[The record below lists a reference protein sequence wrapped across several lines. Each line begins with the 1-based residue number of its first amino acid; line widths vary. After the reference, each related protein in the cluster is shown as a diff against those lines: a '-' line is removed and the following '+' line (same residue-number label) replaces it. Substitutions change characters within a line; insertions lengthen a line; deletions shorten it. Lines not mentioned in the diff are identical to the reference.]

1 MSNHDLEVLLRLLAF
16 DNAIQGESTGPP
28 QKHSNTSNPSFLRS
42 LPGVLVLGQPGWGA
56 DAMHSIALFA
66 QAINNIHECLMITV
80 FFLETTHPFHFKM
93 TPSML
98 LGERFVFK

>member
-1 MSNHDLEVLLRLLAF
+1 
-16 DNAIQGESTGPP
+16 
-28 QKHSNTSNPSFLRS
+28 
-42 LPGVLVLGQPGWGA
+42 
-56 DAMHSIALFA
+56 MHSIALFA
-66 QAINNIHECLMITV
+66 QVINNIHECLMITV

>member
-1 MSNHDLEVLLRLLAF
+1 MCNYDLGVLLRLSAF

-28 QKHSNTSNPSFLRS
+28 QKHSNISNPSFLRS
-42 LPGVLVLGQPGWGA
+42 LSGVLVLGQPGWEA
-56 DAMHSIALFA
+56 YAMHFIALFA
-66 QAINNIHECLMITV
+66 QVISNIHECLMIV